1 MTQCETFF
9 ILQYVM
15 ENIVFQY
22 KYLGKKR
29 LLVNLQSSVKD
40 GRLWLLRSGDGD
52 SNISV
57 VLSSNWPA
65 EPVNLW
71 VETDTLICDHFLAE
85 L

>member
-1 MTQCETFF
+1 MTQYETFF

-15 ENIVFQY
+15 ENR
-22 KYLGKKR
+22 KYLEKKR
-29 LLVNLQSSVKD
+29 LFVNLQSSVKD
-40 GRLWLLRSGDGD
+40 GRLRLLRSGDGD
-52 SNISV
+52 SDISV